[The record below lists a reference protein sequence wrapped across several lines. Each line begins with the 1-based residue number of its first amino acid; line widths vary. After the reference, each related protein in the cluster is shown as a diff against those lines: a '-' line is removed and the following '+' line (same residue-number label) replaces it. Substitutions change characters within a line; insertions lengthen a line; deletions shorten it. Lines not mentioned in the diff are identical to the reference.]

1 MIKNFAVKPL
11 ANGSWFHLSSEH
23 FDAFSKVDRN
33 IVVYFL
39 INANNLINKNV
50 QSTIFRRWP

>member
-50 QSTIFRRWP
+50 QSTIFRR